1 MTLYEVWKDTSLNPD
16 TNELFVKWL
25 DKPIITEN
33 VSDAAQEWANEYCK
47 QLEDIWIDTQA
58 KIIDKKTE
66 KEIYKKFNR

>member
-1 MTLYEVWKDTSLNPD
+1 MTLYEVWKDTYLNPD